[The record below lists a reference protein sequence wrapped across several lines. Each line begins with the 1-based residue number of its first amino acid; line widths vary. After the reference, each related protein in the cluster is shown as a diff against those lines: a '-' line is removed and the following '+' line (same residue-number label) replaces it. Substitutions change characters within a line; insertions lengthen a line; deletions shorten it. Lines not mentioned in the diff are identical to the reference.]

1 MKTIKTF
8 LIFEAKRFF
17 CLRNSIII
25 SMMLVLSLL
34 FVLVGVARYK
44 SALDK
49 KQKFQGIEKQ
59 KVVKYITYTQYGT
72 YGFRFL
78 FIPDALSILFTN
90 SGVIKD
96 MEGFVD
102 SGERLN
108 IYMPLLGKNLF
119 ATNRKWPVDFAGMI
133 LFFGSLLAVL
143 YGTDSLSD
151 KEYPRFLETLA
162 GPKHLFGVMIAA
174 RLSLLLLLFLAV
186 FACGLAAVSLSGIAL
201 AMDGYNLFYCLVML
215 LVAAG
220 FFAVGLLLGTLKFK
234 GDAVNYA
241 LCCWFIL
248 LFVIPISIDLWVED
262 KADEIVSIYQ
272 LEMEKFNIVMDFEKR
287 AIAEAGTFNYG
298 KTPSDRDRE
307 LMTAYRENDFEKI
320 QALEENLKKQMQ
332 ESISLYHRLAVLT
345 PAGFYF
351 SVCNEAG
358 STGYKNA
365 IDYFD
370 YVLRLR
376 SEFVRFYIT
385 KIYFETFTTVVPF
398 IKGEEN
404 VYIARPRLPGY
415 YAWGLLLNALY
426 IGLFIWA
433 AYYRYKKTS
442 VVHDSDAGPVKA
454 AASAATSTSQPLKLV
469 KGNFKVWDVRGDHF
483 RSQLYN
489 ILSDKTAAAAGNE
502 PGLQITID
510 GRPLGVTGAGRQKE
524 NFLYLCHAA
533 DLPGKARAGNFLSFC
548 AGLMKTDVGCAG
560 VRQALLNKNINP
572 RKKIKRLS
580 DEELAGLLVCLL
592 ELKPFDIYLVND
604 IARGMTPEF
613 ISLIKKKFEQ
623 LAAAGATVLFI
634 NTTGQFWLRKSASS
648 RYFIEMPTWRKVVD
662 SLVEK

>member
-1 MKTIKTF
+1 
-8 LIFEAKRFF
+8 
-17 CLRNSIII
+17 
-25 SMMLVLSLL
+25 MMLVLSLI
-34 FVLVGVARYK
+34 FVLVGVARYNK
-44 SALDK
+44 ALDK

-59 KVVKYITYTQYGT
+59 KVEKYITYTQYGT

-78 FIPDALSILFTN
+78 FIPDSLSILFTN

-119 ATNRKWPVDFAGMI
+119 ASNRKWPVDFAGMI

-143 YGTDSLSD
+143 YGIDSLSD
-151 KEYPRFLETLA
+151 KEYLRFLETLV
-162 GPKHLFGVMIAA
+162 GPKHVFGVMTAA

-186 FACGLAAVSLSGIAL
+186 FACGLGAVSLNGIAL
-201 AMDGYNLFYCLVML
+201 AIGGYNLFYCLVMFII
-215 LVAAG
+215 AAG

-241 LCCWFIL
+241 LCCWFVL
-248 LFVIPISIDLWVED
+248 LFVIPISIELWVEE

-358 STGYKNA
+358 SAGYKNA

-370 YVLRLR
+370 YVRRLR
-376 SEFVRFYIT
+376 SEFVQFYIT

-415 YAWGLLLNALY
+415 YAWGLLFNALY

-433 AYYRYKKTS
+433 AHCRYKKTL
-442 VVHDSDAGPVKA
+442 VVRDSDARPVKA
-454 AASAATSTSQPLKLV
+454 AASTSTPTPTSASHTLKLA

-489 ILSDKTAAAAGNE
+489 LLSGKPAAAAAGNE

-510 GRPLGVTGAGRQKE
+510 DRPLGVTGAGRQKE

-533 DLPGKARAGNFLSFC
+533 DLPGRVRAGNFLSFC
-548 AGLMKTDVGCAG
+548 AGLLKTPEGQSG
-560 VRQALLNKNINP
+560 VRRALLNKNINP

-580 DEELAGLLVCLL
+580 EEELAGLLVCLL

-613 ISLIKKKFEQ
+613 TLLLTKKFEQ